1 MSAFGWGL
9 FGLWQL
15 PAWGFVL
22 VFSGLDFVLI
32 DISGLGLG
40 SPRLSVDGGF
50 VRLVG
55 VVDWFLCFCCCVVF
69 VDFTSC
75 GLCAAF

>member
-22 VFSGLDFVLI
+22 VFSSLDFVLI

-50 VRLVG
+50 VWLVG
-55 VVDWFLCFCCCVVF
+55 WWIGFCV
-69 VDFTSC
+69 S
-75 GLCAAF
+75 AAAVCL